1 MKYNSFNYSLNVWLT
16 SVTVAPLLFIVILT
30 TRPFPDSY
38 SEQTN
43 LYDQL
48 YRYFGLVVLQLL
60 FSSITWILFWLIIRA
75 ITDFCYNL
83 RLHKPL
89 VFITGILLTIGSF
102 KLVFSNVFHIRSEFF
117 FLMLCNCFCIGC
129 GTWLY
134 KLKPVITEV
143 EI

>member
-1 MKYNSFNYSLNVWLT
+1 VWLT
-16 SVTVAPLLFIVILT
+16 SVTVAPLLFIVILIT
-30 TRPFPDSY
+30 APSLAPNSGQID
-38 SEQTN
+38 

-60 FSSITWILFWLIIRA
+60 FSSITWILFWLIVRV
-75 ITDFCYNL
+75 ITDFCYNV

-102 KLVFSNVFHIRSEFF
+102 KLVFSNVFHVGDEFF
-117 FLMLCNCFCIGC
+117 FLMLCNCFCIGA
-129 GTWLY
+129 GTSFY
-134 KLKPVITEV
+134 KLKPLTAGV